1 MKNILKMI
9 KKTINS
15 KPLKKILSLLNNKYK
30 FEIIYYLSFQK
41 MRFGEIK
48 ENLGV
53 ITQQLLTKQLKQM
66 EGNNLIIRKKYDGFP
81 RKVEYSLTTLGCSLK
96 PLVEVMLKWEKNN
109 SKKINYLLKKKF
121 LDSIYDYY

>member
-1 MKNILKMI
+1 MI

-109 SKKINYLLKKKF
+109 SKKINYLLKKKI

>member
-1 MKNILKMI
+1 MI

-96 PLVEVMLKWEKNN
+96 PLVEVMLKWETNN

>member
-1 MKNILKMI
+1 MI
-9 KKTINS
+9 KKTMNS

-109 SKKINYLLKKKF
+109 SKKINYLLKKKT

>member
-1 MKNILKMI
+1 MVQ
-9 KKTINS
+9 KTINS

-66 EGNNLIIRKKYDGFP
+66 EGNNLIIRKKYDGFT

>member
-1 MKNILKMI
+1 MI

-96 PLVEVMLKWEKNN
+96 SLVEVMLQWEKNN
-109 SKKINYLLKKKF
+109 SKKINSLLKKKI

>member
-1 MKNILKMI
+1 MI

-66 EGNNLIIRKKYDGFP
+66 EGNNLVIRKKYDGFP

-121 LDSIYDYY
+121 LNSIYDYY

>member
-1 MKNILKMI
+1 MI

-81 RKVEYSLTTLGCSLK
+81 RKVEYSLTTLGCSFK

>member
-1 MKNILKMI
+1 MI

-66 EGNNLIIRKKYDGFP
+66 EGNNLVIRKKYDGFP

>member
-1 MKNILKMI
+1 MI

-121 LDSIYDYY
+121 LNSIYDYY

>member
-1 MKNILKMI
+1 MI

-15 KPLKKILSLLNNKYK
+15 KKKKKILSLLNNKYK

>member
-1 MKNILKMI
+1 MKNILEMI

-121 LDSIYDYY
+121 LNSIYDYY

>member
-1 MKNILKMI
+1 MI
-9 KKTINS
+9 KKTMNS

-109 SKKINYLLKKKF
+109 SKKINYLLKKKI

>member
-1 MKNILKMI
+1 MI

-53 ITQQLLTKQLKQM
+53 ITQQLFAKQLKQM
-66 EGNNLIIRKKYDGFP
+66 EGNNLVIRKKYDGFP

-121 LDSIYDYY
+121 LNSIYDYY